1 MKTRHKQASDEN
13 FPVASLMLSKEL
25 RPLVTDYYTFARY
38 CDDISDNPDIS
49 SEQKITQLKEISDIF
64 YGVKKYRGNKLSFA
78 ARLKNDFLR
87 EELDFSLAGDLL
99 TAFLRDS
106 SGFVYETWSQLID
119 YCRYSAVPVGLFMLA
134 IHKES
139 PITYQPAASLCAALQ
154 IVNHLQDIKYDLL
167 KLNRVYLPT
176 DMMLEYG
183 VSTQDLC
190 ANASTPELK
199 ALIAHISELV
209 RGQIKEGM
217 VLPQLVRSRRLRYQ
231 LCIILSLTN
240 IMLKKINK
248 SDVLATEIR
257 LNKWNWLCGICGGIL
272 RGLFIRSRWH

>member
-1 MKTRHKQASDEN
+1 M
-13 FPVASLMLSKEL
+13 
-25 RPLVTDYYTFARY
+25 
-38 CDDISDNPDIS
+38 
-49 SEQKITQLKEISDIF
+49 
-64 YGVKKYRGNKLSFA
+64 
-78 ARLKNDFLR
+78 
-87 EELDFSLAGDLL
+87 
-99 TAFLRDS
+99 
-106 SGFVYETWSQLID
+106 
-119 YCRYSAVPVGLFMLA
+119 
-134 IHKES
+134 
-139 PITYQPAASLCAALQ
+139 
-154 IVNHLQDIKYDLL
+154 
-167 KLNRVYLPT
+167 
-176 DMMLEYG
+176 
-183 VSTQDLC
+183 C